1 MAQTER
7 GVPLSTLCPKY
18 LHANSTSH
26 VWPFSAIAELIDN
39 ACDPDAS
46 AKQFW
51 IDKTRI
57 KGQECLSFMDN
68 GNGVNYEMMHKMLSF
83 GYSDKTAV
91 KGIKPIGI
99 YGNGFKS
106 GSMRL
111 GQDVIVFSK
120 SKDALCVGM
129 LSQSYL
135 KEIKAEQIVVPIV
148 SLNKR
153 HQAKP
158 FNKLSLTSDSLSVR
172 EQHKAS
178 LQDILHYSPFR
189 EKEELLNELNA
200 INTINTNSSTGTRVI
215 IWNLRRTSTGVNEF
229 DFTKDRYDIQI
240 LSDVFEEINQQYKC
254 PERLMP
260 STPACTYS
268 LRAYC
273 SILYL
278 KPRMQIIICGQKVKT
293 QLISKSLAHV
303 AKDQYKPSFL
313 KKPTN
318 ITFGY
323 NTKSKDQYGIMMYH
337 KNRLIKAY
345 ERVGCQQKA
354 NFKGVGVIGV
364 IECDFLEPTHNKQ
377 DFDNTDK
384 YRKTIN
390 SLGIKLEEYWKQMCF
405 KRKNDDPNTNIP
417 MEDITKRPDQNWVQ
431 CDDCLKWRKLPDGI
445 DGDLLPDKWSCHLN
459 PDPQFRNCQ
468 VAEELEDSDDEQPYQ
483 KTYKQQEREDK
494 RKQQSLEE
502 ERERKEKERIDKLAR
517 ENKTLKQQLNQKTTA
532 RSPSTPDTPRNRVR
546 VKRSQGGTA
555 RAETSPARP
564 STLSQAACSPSS
576 SSTPKII
583 DVRSLLTTPSRM
595 KRTQP
600 MTPESVSKRPRANGF
615 HGSTSDTTAQ
625 QSPLSSTSTPIILHE
640 EDCDDDITDDDE
652 IVILEAVSTPL
663 PKKPGFNLTKVK
675 TERQPSDLNV
685 GPPMECSGNAA
696 VDTASEA
703 NAPGTSSTETAV
715 VRMGPSPPPPLKQ
728 TSTTQTEV
736 PKIKEEEEMRTE
748 QSVPQVNGN
757 EMRLDVATNT
767 NTVEQRVI
775 KLESAGDTGTH
786 RGANGFNNGVASSYQ
801 PDTEEVAGPS
811 HPDPE
816 DTKVPG
822 FDYWGAQKQQDELL
836 ELMETT
842 AQERDSLK
850 EQVKLLTQ
858 ESSLVTV
865 KKECTHQGSQ
875 TEAAKGEEDYKR
887 LYGQARQRADELSEQ
902 VDCLAQELDQS
913 NKERDELLL
922 QVECLKDEMAN
933 MFTQFKQNQ
942 QRADTEGGSNTRP
955 TACNPSANIDQEEAG
970 GTGMASISAASS
982 LVQLRHN
989 VGRLLLNYVPALA
1002 LDQVNYECDVIDEIL
1017 EQFLSGDHLGSH
1029 VGD

>member
-18 LHANSTSH
+18 LHTNSTSH

-39 ACDPDAS
+39 AYDPDVS

-51 IDKTRI
+51 IDKTLI

-68 GNGVNYEMMHKMLSF
+68 GNGVNYEMMQKMLSF

-91 KGIKPIGI
+91 KGIKPIGM

-120 SKDALCVGM
+120 SKDASCVGM
-129 LSQSYL
+129 LSQTYL
-135 KEIKAEQIVVPIV
+135 KDIRAEQIIVPIV
-148 SLNKR
+148 SFEQTASSKYIL
-153 HQAKP
+153 HLLQQP
-158 FNKLSLTSDSLSVR
+158 TTCSSLWPSLDKLSLTSDSLSVR

-215 IWNLRRTSTGVNEF
+215 IWNLRRTSTRENEF

-240 LSDVFEEINQQYKC
+240 PFDVIEK
-254 PERLMP
+254 ERLMP

-278 KPRMQIIICGQKVKT
+278 KPRMQIIIRGQKVKT

-323 NTKSKDQYGIMMYH
+323 NTKSKDEYGIMMYH

-345 ERVGCQQKA
+345 VHVGCQQKA

-364 IECDFLEPTHNKQ
+364 IQCDFLEPTHNKQ
-377 DFDNTDK
+377 DFDNADK
-384 YRKTIN
+384 YRKTIR
-390 SLGIKLEEYWKQMCF
+390 SVGLKLEEYWKQMSY
-405 KRKNDDPNTNIP
+405 KRKKDDPNANIP
-417 MEDITKRPDQNWVQ
+417 LEDTMKQPDQNWVQ
-431 CDDCLKWRKLPDGI
+431 CDDCQKWRKLPDGI
-445 DGDLLPDKWSCHLN
+445 DGDMLPDKWSCHLN

-517 ENKTLKQQLNQKTTA
+517 ENETLMQQLNQKTTA
-532 RSPSTPDTPRNRVR
+532 RSPSTPDIPRKRVR

-564 STLSQAACSPSS
+564 STLSQA
-576 SSTPKII
+576 
-583 DVRSLLTTPSRM
+583 
-595 KRTQP
+595 
-600 MTPESVSKRPRANGF
+600 
-615 HGSTSDTTAQ
+615 
-625 QSPLSSTSTPIILHE
+625 
-640 EDCDDDITDDDE
+640 DDDE
-652 IVILEAVSTPL
+652 IVILETVSTP
-663 PKKPGFNLTKVK
+663 KPGFNLTKVK
-675 TERQPSDLNV
+675 MERQPSDLNV
-685 GPPMECSGNAA
+685 GPPMECSSNAA

-703 NAPGTSSTETAV
+703 NAPGTSSTETTV

-736 PKIKEEEEMRTE
+736 REIKEEEEMRTE
-748 QSVPQVNGN
+748 RSVPQVNGN

-767 NTVEQRVI
+767 SNVEQR
-775 KLESAGDTGTH
+775 
-786 RGANGFNNGVASSYQ
+786 
-801 PDTEEVAGPS
+801 
-811 HPDPE
+811 
-816 DTKVPG
+816 VPG

-875 TEAAKGEEDYKR
+875 TEAAEGEEDYKS
-887 LYGQARQRADELSEQ
+887 LYGQARQRADELSQQ
-902 VDCLAQELDQS
+902 VDCLVQKLDQS
-913 NKERDELLL
+913 NKERDEL
-922 QVECLKDEMAN
+922 QVECLKEEMAN
-933 MFTQFKQNQ
+933 MSTQFEQNQ
-942 QRADTEGGSNTRP
+942 QRADTEGGSSTRP

-970 GTGMASISAASS
+970 GTGMASSSAATS

-989 VGRLLLNYVPALA
+989 VGRLLVNYVPALA

-1017 EQFLSGDHLGSH
+1017 EQFLSGDHLSSQ